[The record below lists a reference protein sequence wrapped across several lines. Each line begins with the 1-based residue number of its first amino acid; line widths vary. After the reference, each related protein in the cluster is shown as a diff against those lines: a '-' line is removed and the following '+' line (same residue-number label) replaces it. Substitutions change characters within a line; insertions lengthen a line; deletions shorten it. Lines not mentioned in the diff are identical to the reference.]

1 MHNTNPPCTHLG
13 QGLLGRVLWLA
24 EQLFNHAAGLCH
36 SRSQV
41 LVRVGP
47 HGLDE
52 GPLHGGLGLKQLHFL
67 VQGQV
72 IERRVHGVNAEEWH
86 AWVEN
91 KQAVVVPAALI
102 RKIRWGKKCSRR
114 KKKGIDSFFAS
125 FTRQGLRFSMQSKFN
140 SCQAYSTLYYFF
152 TCVKV
157 CVPLLIPRNNNYYYF
172 FFYYYYD
179 YYYCYTK

>member
-72 IERRVHGVNAEEWH
+72 IERRVHGVNTEEWH

-102 RKIRWGKKCSRR
+102 RKIRWEKNALVER
-114 KKKGIDSFFAS
+114 KKA
-125 FTRQGLRFSMQSKFN
+125 
-140 SCQAYSTLYYFF
+140 
-152 TCVKV
+152 
-157 CVPLLIPRNNNYYYF
+157 LIPSSLRSQDR
-172 FFYYYYD
+172 D
-179 YYYCYTK
+179 YAFPCKANLILVKPIQPFTIFSHA